1 MKIRA
6 MNRGFGAYVEEAN
19 LTVLTQ
25 DDVDGLRMA
34 LLEHG
39 FLVIRSQKL
48 SPAAQIRM
56 SEVFG
61 ALETFSP
68 GEGQLVD
75 YPQIFRVASRPT
87 EGHTNVGRYWHSD
100 GSFRAEATPIS
111 IWYLVAQPANGGE
124 TLFADLREAYRALPD
139 ERKAAVDGL
148 ITLHR
153 NGIRHPLVM
162 RHPATRE
169 PSLYFNVGLT
179 GGVVGYTP
187 EQFTALRTDLND
199 HLSRAGAAYVH
210 HWREGDVIIA
220 DNFRVA
226 HRATPI
232 SVDQHRILDRTTI
245 RADGVYWGKAPI

>member
-6 MNRGFGAYVEEAN
+6 MNMGFGAHVEEAD

-25 DDVDGLRMA
+25 DDVEGLRTA

-39 FLVIRSQKL
+39 LLVIRNQKL
-48 SPAAQIRM
+48 SPAGQVRM

-61 ALETFSP
+61 TLETFPP
-68 GEGQLVD
+68 GEGQLAE
-75 YPQIFRVASRPT
+75 YPQIFRVASRPA

-100 GSFRAEATPIS
+100 GSFRAEPTSIS
-111 IWYLVAQPANGGE
+111 IWNLVAQPANGGE
-124 TLFADLREAYRALPD
+124 TLFADLREAYRALPVESKPEID
-139 ERKAAVDGL
+139 DL
-148 ITLHR
+148 ITVHR
-153 NGIRHPLVM
+153 NGIKHPLVM
-162 RHPATRE
+162 LHPATRE

-179 GGVVGYTP
+179 GRVVGYTP
-187 EQFTALRTDLND
+187 EQFMALRTDLND

-210 HWREGDVIIA
+210 QWREGDVVIA

-226 HRATPI
+226 HRATSI

-245 RADGVYWGKAPI
+245 RADGVYWGNAQI

>member
-1 MKIRA
+1 MKISV
-6 MNRGFGAYVEEAN
+6 MNMGFGAQIEALD
-19 LTVLTQ
+19 LTALTQ
-25 DDVDGLRMA
+25 DGVDGLRMA

-39 FLVIRSQKL
+39 LLVIRNQRL
-48 SPAAQIRM
+48 SPAGQVRM
-56 SEVFG
+56 SEIFG
-61 ALETFSP
+61 TLETFAS
-68 GEGQLVD
+68 GEGQLAE
-75 YPQIFRVASRPT
+75 YPQIFRVASRPA
-87 EGHTNVGRYWHSD
+87 EGHTDVGRYWHSD

-111 IWYLVAQPANGGE
+111 IWYLVAQPVNGGE

-139 ERKAAVDGL
+139 GSKPAIDGL

-187 EQFTALRTDLND
+187 EQFMALRTDLDD
-199 HLSRAGAAYVH
+199 HLSRAGATYVH
-210 HWREGDVIIA
+210 CWHEGDVVIA

-232 SVDQHRILDRTTI
+232 SADQHRILDRTTI
-245 RADGVYWGKAPI
+245 RADGVYWSKAPI